1 MKADMEA
8 MKDQMTSI
16 MEAMLSIRRMMEENA
31 AAVATTNAIAEAD
44 PTHPS
49 GINQASRPVPN
60 VVG

>member
-1 MKADMEA
+1 

-60 VVG
+60 GVG